1 MVAREICSI
10 LSPGVSGHGVVDKI
24 YNQKDHRVLCSIV
37 EEPLKL
43 NLEED
48 NLFMNE
54 EEIGKKMVEGGNTD
68 AVVIGLCI
76 VDTVTGKFYLGQFV
90 DDDQRTG
97 LRTQLLRF
105 DPTEFVVH
113 RKKLL
118 PYTLQLIHQECPL
131 ALLSYVD
138 PASVCSPD
146 TLVSLV
152 NQNHLFGA
160 DDAAEL
166 KGTWPD
172 LLKQMM
178 LDGKRV
184 DTQYKNC
191 FESLCL
197 SVQYLHRA
205 CVATI
210 LMSQRLFSL
219 IDNIDEGSIGLP
231 F

>member
-48 NLFMNE
+48 ILFMNE

-97 LRTQLLRF
+97 LRTQLLRRGNLAH
-105 DPTEFVVH
+105 E
-113 RKKLL
+113 
-118 PYTLQLIHQECPL
+118 LIP
-131 ALLSYVD
+131 
-138 PASVCSPD
+138 
-146 TLVSLV
+146 
-152 NQNHLFGA
+152 
-160 DDAAEL
+160 
-166 KGTWPD
+166 
-172 LLKQMM
+172 
-178 LDGKRV
+178 
-184 DTQYKNC
+184 
-191 FESLCL
+191 
-197 SVQYLHRA
+197 
-205 CVATI
+205 
-210 LMSQRLFSL
+210 
-219 IDNIDEGSIGLP
+219 
-231 F
+231 

>member
-48 NLFMNE
+48 ILFMNE

-118 PYTLQLIHQECPL
+118 PYTLQLIHQECLL

-152 NQNHLFGA
+152 NQNHLFDA